1 MINFNELSKCT
12 SDDFYK
18 VYSESIFD
26 CKEEIKFVKREKISR
41 YGAEYVLPS
50 EYTYEYNKINQDR
63 MRRLVTVKVNNDKVF
78 IVLKRVQM
86 FQSIYNRIEGIPIS
100 YLKNQN
106 TELKVLKEISE
117 NKLAQK
123 IGVNE
128 IEEPFIKKYYQFS
141 EKIQCYNFYSNIK
154 NNFEKIDKNKW
165 KHKKGI
171 NKLLK
176 MSNLTFNILD
186 EDNIMLDG
194 VDIEIINNAFNKGK
208 RKIDSKSK
216 GWLKL
221 QKAMS
226 KYPYWD
232 DDFVVYHMFKYK
244 SIPVA
249 FIVYII
255 DEDIAHQIVNQTSA
269 RCSYD
274 NLNLNEEE
282 QEEFDIIRKKI
293 SAFVHYKCVEDMK
306 KRNIKSAFFGGS
318 FDMGNRIKS
327 QVGKLDIYKTIMND
341 KKISHFVY
349 KL

>member
-18 VYSESIFD
+18 VYSESIVD
-26 CKEEIKFVKREKISR
+26 CKEEIKFVQREKKSR
-41 YGAEYVLPS
+41 YGAEYILPS
-50 EYTYEYNKINQDR
+50 EYTYEYNKIYQDR
-63 MRRLVTVKVNNDKVF
+63 MRRLVIVKVNNDKVF

-128 IEEPFIKKYYQFS
+128 IEEATVKKYYQFS
-141 EKIQCYNFYSNIK
+141 EKIQSYNFYSNIK

-176 MSNLTFNILD
+176 MTNLTFKVLKNEGALD
-186 EDNIMLDG
+186 YENVLKDKEDINKLNLAWEKYKK
-194 VDIEIINNAFNKGK
+194 EIDKVP
-208 RKIDSKSK
+208 K
-216 GWLKL
+216 GWIRLK
-221 QKAMS
+221 KAMA
-226 KYPYWD
+226 KYSYWND
-232 DDFVVYHMFKYK
+232 NFTFCYLFKYK
-244 SIPVA
+244 DIPVA
-249 FIVYII
+249 YVVYIL
-255 DEDIAHQIVNQTSA
+255 DNKVCYQIINKTVGRSL
-269 RCSYD
+269 YD

-282 QEEFDIIRKKI
+282 QKEFDEIKKKI
-293 SAFVHYKCVEDMK
+293 SAYVHYKTIEDMK
-306 KRNIKSAFFGGS
+306 KRNVTDAFFGGS
-318 FDMGNRIKS
+318 FS
-327 QVGKLDIYKTIMND
+327 LGKLDIYKTIMND
-341 KKISHFVY
+341 KQISHYVY

>member
-1 MINFNELSKCT
+1 MIDFNELSKCT

-26 CKEEIKFVKREKISR
+26 CKKEIKFVQREKISR
-41 YGAEYVLPS
+41 YGDEYVLPS

-63 MRRLVTVKVNNDKVF
+63 MRRFVTVKINDDKVF

-86 FQSIYNRIEGIPIS
+86 FQFIYNRIEGIPIS
-100 YLKNQN
+100 YLKNKD
-106 TELKVLKEISE
+106 TEMKVLKEISE

-128 IEEPFIKKYYQFS
+128 IEETFIKKYYQFS

-154 NNFEKIDKNKW
+154 NNFEKIDKNTW

-171 NKLLK
+171 NKLSK

-186 EDNIMLDG
+186 EENIMLDG
-194 VDIEIINNAFNKGK
+194 MDIEIINDAFNKGK

-221 QKAMS
+221 QKSMS
-226 KYPYWD
+226 KYSYWVD
-232 DDFVVYHMFKYK
+232 DSVVCLMFKYK
-244 SIPVA
+244 SIPVG
-249 FIVYII
+249 FIAYII
-255 DEDIAHQIVNQTSA
+255 DGEIAHQIINQTSA

-274 NLNLNEEE
+274 NLNFNEEE
-282 QEEFDIIRKKI
+282 QKEFDIIGKKM

-318 FDMGNRIKS
+318 FDI
-327 QVGKLDIYKTIMND
+327 GKLDIYKKIMND
-341 KKISHFVY
+341 KKICHYVY